1 MVEQKNFSH
10 QIGQHTHA
18 PNLQAVSALKLQSKL
33 KRDTHDTDTTTN
45 NITNIGE
52 MYVLAELPHNDAI
65 QQDVRRQ
72 WAGNQPYPEIP
83 GNTLFEIPNP
93 YSVSSMGGQ
102 YVQFT
107 IQFTLKVYNVFKI
120 VKIGLWMGHFLL
132 DHHSL
137 SSFILS
143 MGLVIEKIL

>member
-1 MVEQKNFSH
+1 MNGCKVKIVLVEQKNFSH

-33 KRDTHDTDTTTN
+33 KRDTHDTGTTTN

-102 YVQFT
+102 YVH
-107 IQFTLKVYNVFKI
+107 YDNRR
-120 VKIGLWMGHFLL
+120 
-132 DHHSL
+132 DESL
-137 SSFILS
+137 QMSSKL
-143 MGLVIEKIL
+143 